1 MSLDTFAPRPSRPAR
16 GRDGPA
22 PAVRLASEYM
32 GVSGVRPE
40 RDDAWHRVASGVYV
54 PAGEWRRATADNRH
68 LALVDAAARKHG
80 GSGTASGELVLAGV
94 SAALVLGLPVVG
106 RLPELVQCL
115 GRVGQRRRT
124 SLLQRRVRQE
134 PVVVLEGSYHVT
146 DVATTCIDLAR
157 WGGLVQ
163 GVCAMDHALRHCL
176 CTREE
181 LDTALSRLSANARG
195 LGAARIAVR
204 LADPLSESPG
214 ESLSCVRMWQA
225 RIPRPV
231 LQHEIWTEVGL
242 VRTDYFWPETVVKPH
257 PVSEFDGEAKY
268 HQETY
273 GRATEETVLAE
284 RRRERELWRLGYP
297 VARWTWADAWYGK
310 GARMLAEL
318 AAVGVRPGAGR
329 W

>member
-1 MSLDTFAPRPSRPAR
+1 MSGCRIST
-16 GRDGPA
+16 
-22 PAVRLASEYM
+22 
-32 GVSGVRPE
+32 
-40 RDDAWHRVASGVYV
+40 
-54 PAGEWRRATADNRH
+54 
-68 LALVDAAARKHG
+68 
-80 GSGTASGELVLAGV
+80 
-94 SAALVLGLPVVG
+94 
-106 RLPELVQCL
+106 
-115 GRVGQRRRT
+115 
-124 SLLQRRVRQE
+124 
-134 PVVVLEGSYHVT
+134 
-146 DVATTCIDLAR
+146 
-157 WGGLVQ
+157 
-163 GVCAMDHALRHCL
+163 
-176 CTREE
+176 
-181 LDTALSRLSANARG
+181 
-195 LGAARIAVR
+195 ARIAVR

-214 ESLSCVRMWQA
+214 ESLSRVRMWQA

-231 LQHEIWTEVGL
+231 LQHEVWTEVGL

-268 HQETY
+268 HRETY